1 MCCWAR
7 RNTHIGGDMSRIRKR
22 DIWRGVDGAREM
34 LERNASPIDT
44 FEGVLSRRDV
54 RTLKLLIALGEQDVG
69 PRSPSNSPRHKARIG

>member
-1 MCCWAR
+1 
-7 RNTHIGGDMSRIRKR
+7 
-22 DIWRGVDGAREM
+22 M